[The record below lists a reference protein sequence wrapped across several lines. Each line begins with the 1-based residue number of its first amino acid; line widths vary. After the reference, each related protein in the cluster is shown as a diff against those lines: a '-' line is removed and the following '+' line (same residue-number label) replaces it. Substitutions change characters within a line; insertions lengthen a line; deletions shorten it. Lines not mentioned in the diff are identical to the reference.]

1 MIKIAAMEIYGYY
14 YKSQYNITCIEV
26 PATSYR
32 VFCTVKTWLAEFQN
46 TFGLLL
52 EHTLRPQV
60 GGLVVPEKVSPKA
73 GIVVGAEFESM
84 VRFGKVGTII
94 VVDEQP

>member
-1 MIKIAAMEIYGYY
+1 VQVLG
-14 YKSQYNITCIEV
+14 
-26 PATSYR
+26 
-32 VFCTVKTWLAEFQN
+32 
-46 TFGLLL
+46 
-52 EHTLRPQV
+52 PQE